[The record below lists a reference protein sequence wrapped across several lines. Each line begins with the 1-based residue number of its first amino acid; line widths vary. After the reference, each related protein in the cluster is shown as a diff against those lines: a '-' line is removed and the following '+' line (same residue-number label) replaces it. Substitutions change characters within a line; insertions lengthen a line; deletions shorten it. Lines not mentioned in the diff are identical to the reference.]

1 MLANAF
7 KPTARLAIALSFA
20 GLAGCASDGGLGEAA
35 AVGALLLPMPANI
48 DPSLVN
54 AAVGVA
60 ATTYVVSSVA
70 TADDG
75 SAIDVPPAAVAASPA
90 QQGTELQALIAQET
104 PDRYRPKSCGYI
116 EIALGEVPTYQASP
130 EPLVRQI
137 GVLRNAAAGQVWA
150 EKGCKTA
157 NLPQGRIGAK
167 LDTIDQR
174 RAQALSAPSAGVVVL
189 GTLPGSTAQQ
199 AGLLP
204 QDVVVA
210 VDSQPVA
217 DVIDARLEIAKAAVG
232 SQVKLMVWRARA
244 FSVIP
249 VTVGPATP
257 QVATAPLAPVAVP
270 TVAAAQPA
278 QAGGLYCHA
287 VVATQH
293 TYGST
298 VSPVV
303 LVPGAASGTQPS
315 LERYIAKVQQA
326 QPGKWGTF
334 TFKPGLCAPGAV
346 VCMAEA
352 KGPSGKTQ
360 NAFEFCHPTQALA
373 EAQVN
378 TMRPGDPQA
387 VTVDWP

>member
-7 KPTARLAIALSFA
+7 KTTSRLAIALSFA

-35 AVGALLLPMPANI
+35 AVGALLLPMPANV

-75 SAIDVPPAAVAASPA
+75 SVSAVPPADVTASPA
-90 QQGTELQALIAQET
+90 QPGTELQALVTRET
-104 PDRYRPKSCGYI
+104 PDRYRPKSCEYI

-150 EKGCKTA
+150 EKGCKTS

-167 LDTIDQR
+167 LETIDPH
-174 RAQALSAPSAGVVVL
+174 RALALSAPSAGVVVL

-217 DVIDARLEIAKAAVG
+217 DPIDARVEIAKAAIG
-232 SQVKLMVWRARA
+232 SQVKLMVWRDRA

-257 QVATAPLAPVAVP
+257 QVATAPLAPVGAP
-270 TVAAAQPA
+270 AAAVAQPV
-278 QAGGLYCHA
+278 QAGALYCHA

-293 TYGST
+293 TYGAT
-298 VSPVV
+298 VSPVT
-303 LVPGAASGTQPS
+303 LVPGAASGMQPS
-315 LERYIAKVQQA
+315 LERYIAKVKQV

-373 EAQVN
+373 EAEVN

-387 VTVDWP
+387 VTVEWP